1 MSISKLFSFLV
12 LAAIVALA
20 IFMFRTWKATA
31 VSQAAPGEAWRQF
44 ALVIQDQPT
53 RAPVLT
59 VDAFGNILPPP
70 PPPVLPQV
78 QPTRLNVL
86 AYLADLQTLVRT
98 TVPLWVVRTKGPAV
112 KFAMRETRY
121 DLGRLGIDPG
131 SLADYGP
138 GLVIDE
144 VKADGSR
151 YLLWTD

>member
-1 MSISKLFSFLV
+1 MSISKVFSFMV
-12 LAAIVALA
+12 LAAVVALA
-20 IFMFRTWKATA
+20 VFMFRTWKATE

-44 ALVIQDQPT
+44 ALAIRDQPT

-86 AYLADLQTLVRT
+86 AYLADVQTLVRT
-98 TVPLWVVRTKGPAV
+98 SVPLWVARAKGPVV
-112 KFAMRETRY
+112 KFALRETRY

-131 SLADYGP
+131 RLADYGP

-144 VKADGSR
+144 VKPDGSR
-151 YLLWTD
+151 FLLWTE